1 MKIFSV
7 WPSLELSLSI
17 IRCLSPGWAEQS
29 WNAGKAP
36 GWNIPWKLTFVKKP
50 WVLDSTLSEGQ
61 TQFGRILRTRM
72 GRAFTAMSQ
81 EKRLKNGECLPWR
94 REDWRWAKLKIAL
107 RILKG
112 PHVKKGLD
120 MLSVVP
126 QRDLRQGEDPE
137 WPKWE
142 HFILKFQLQTVSSF

>member
-36 GWNIPWKLTFVKKP
+36 GWKVPWKLTFVKLP

-72 GRAFTAMSQ
+72 DKAFTGMSQ
-81 EKRLKNGECLPWR
+81 EKRLKNRQCLPWR
-94 REDWRWAKLKIAL
+94 RL
-107 RILKG
+107 RMGEAENCLENSER
-112 PHVKKGLD
+112 PSCEKGLH

-126 QRDLRQGEDPE
+126 QRDLRQREDPE

-142 HFILKFQLQTVSSF
+142 HFILKFQLQTISSF